1 MEKKAVDDMRAL
13 ALYESHFGRD
23 AAERLLTEEAGCPLT
38 FTDYP
43 TQKDFLPR
51 VRARIAEAF
60 S

>member
-1 MEKKAVDDMRAL
+1 MDDMRAL